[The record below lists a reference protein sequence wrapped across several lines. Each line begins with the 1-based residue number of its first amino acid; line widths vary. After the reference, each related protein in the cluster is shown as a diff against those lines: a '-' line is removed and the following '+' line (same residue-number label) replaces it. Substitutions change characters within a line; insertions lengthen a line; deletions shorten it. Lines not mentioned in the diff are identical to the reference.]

1 MSNISLARVES
12 KRISLPQGAML
23 TLLLVVKLTLL
34 RHFVYDSITVSGLFT
49 DVISVLVL
57 VSLFEMVLP
66 RFGKGTIYW
75 TFQVIFSILMFAAT
89 LYHIHFNTVPT
100 FTAFDE
106 MGQVPQIR
114 GSIGPLVKFSHFL
127 YFADIVVAGI
137 FVAIRWLILRTFSQ
151 QQAWM
156 DSSPP
161 QRYAGWKWRTAA
173 GLLMIGCISYS
184 WFVIDKAESISNET
198 VKSERIGY
206 LNYQAATALKII
218 RENEIIANGNLDE
231 TKLKIQELQAAYPYR
246 KENNPSGQ
254 PQGFGLARGA
264 NVIVVQLEAFQN
276 FPIQAKLEGQ
286 EITPVLNKLVKE
298 SYYFPNIY
306 QQIGQGNTSDAE
318 FLSNTS
324 IYPTGT
330 VAMST
335 GFGKRVL
342 PSMPRL
348 LHDLNYQSATFHVND
363 VTFWNRHLLYPGLA
377 FDHYYD
383 KPYYKN
389 DFFND
394 FGASDEELYRVGA
407 EQIREMSKR
416 NQPFYAQFVTTS
428 SHAPFVVPDKLRK
441 LTLPADMEGSY
452 FGNYLTAI
460 NYTDYA
466 LGQFIE
472 ELKKQGIWDKTML
485 VVYGDHFGVNPKEAS
500 DKEITDRLGVPY
512 SNEVSRFNI
521 PLIIHVPKQA
531 ESKIIEGTGGQ
542 IDIMPTASNLLGISL
557 QEKQFLA
564 LGRDML
570 NTDQNVVGMRYY
582 LPTGSFFNNEVMFVP
597 GEGFDD
603 GTAISLK
610 TLQPVPMKEAY
621 RKDYDY
627 ILSFMKLSDE
637 YVQLLPKR

>member
-1 MSNISLARVES
+1 
-12 KRISLPQGAML
+12 
-23 TLLLVVKLTLL
+23 
-34 RHFVYDSITVSGLFT
+34 
-49 DVISVLVL
+49 
-57 VSLFEMVLP
+57 
-66 RFGKGTIYW
+66 
-75 TFQVIFSILMFAAT
+75 
-89 LYHIHFNTVPT
+89 
-100 FTAFDE
+100 
-106 MGQVPQIR
+106 
-114 GSIGPLVKFSHFL
+114 
-127 YFADIVVAGI
+127 
-137 FVAIRWLILRTFSQ
+137 
-151 QQAWM
+151 
-156 DSSPP
+156 
-161 QRYAGWKWRTAA
+161 
-173 GLLMIGCISYS
+173 
-184 WFVIDKAESISNET
+184 
-198 VKSERIGY
+198 
-206 LNYQAATALKII
+206 
-218 RENEIIANGNLDE
+218 
-231 TKLKIQELQAAYPYR
+231 
-246 KENNPSGQ
+246 
-254 PQGFGLARGA
+254 
-264 NVIVVQLEAFQN
+264 
-276 FPIQAKLEGQ
+276 
-286 EITPVLNKLVKE
+286 
-298 SYYFPNIY
+298 
-306 QQIGQGNTSDAE
+306 
-318 FLSNTS
+318 
-324 IYPTGT
+324 
-330 VAMST
+330 
-335 GFGKRVL
+335 
-342 PSMPRL
+342 
-348 LHDLNYQSATFHVND
+348 
-363 VTFWNRHLLYPGLA
+363 LLYPGLA

-383 KPYYKN
+383 KPYYTN

-407 EQIREMSKR
+407 EQIREMTKR

-452 FGNYLTAI
+452 LGNYLTAI

-472 ELKKQGIWDKTML
+472 ELKKQGLWDKTML

-531 ESKIIEGTGGQ
+531 ESKIIERTGGQ
-542 IDIMPTASNLLGISL
+542 IDIMPTAANLLGISL

-570 NTDQNVVGMRYY
+570 NTENNVVGMRYY

-627 ILSFMKLSDE
+627 ILSLMKLSDE

>member
-1 MSNISLARVES
+1 MSNISLARVER
-12 KRISLPQGAML
+12 KRVQLPQGAML

-34 RHFVYDSITVSGLFT
+34 RHFVYDSITVSGLLT
-49 DVISVLVL
+49 DIISVLVL

-75 TFQVIFSILMFAAT
+75 IFQVIFSILMFAAT

-114 GSIGPLVKFSHFL
+114 GSIGPLMKTSHFL
-127 YFADIVVAGI
+127 FFADIVVVGI
-137 FVAIRWLILRTFSQ
+137 FVAIRWLIRRTYSQ
-151 QQAWM
+151 QRAWM

-161 QRYAGWKWRTAA
+161 QRYAGWMWRTAA
-173 GLLMIGCISYS
+173 ALLLIGCMSYS

-198 VKSERIGY
+198 VKSEKIGY
-206 LNYQAATALKII
+206 LNYQAATALRII

-231 TKLKIQELQAAYPYR
+231 TKVKIQELQATYPYR
-246 KENNPSGQ
+246 SEHNPSGQ
-254 PQGFGLARGA
+254 PQDFGTARGA

-335 GFGKRVL
+335 GFGKREL

-363 VTFWNRHLLYPGLA
+363 VTFWNRHLLYSGLA
-377 FDHYYD
+377 FDHFYD
-383 KPYYKN
+383 KPYYTN

-441 LTLPADMEGSY
+441 LTLPADMKGSY
-452 FGNYLTAI
+452 IGNYLTAI

-472 ELKKQGIWDKTML
+472 ELKKQGIWDRTML
-485 VVYGDHFGVNPKEAS
+485 VVYGDHFGVNPKEVS

-531 ESKIIEGTGGQ
+531 ESKIIERTGGQ
-542 IDIMPTASNLLGISL
+542 IDIMPTAANLLGISL

-570 NTDQNVVGMRYY
+570 NTDNNVVGMRYY

-621 RKDYDY
+621 RKDYNY
-627 ILSFMKLSDE
+627 ILSLMKLSDE

>member
-1 MSNISLARVES
+1 M
-12 KRISLPQGAML
+12 
-23 TLLLVVKLTLL
+23 
-34 RHFVYDSITVSGLFT
+34 
-49 DVISVLVL
+49 
-57 VSLFEMVLP
+57 
-66 RFGKGTIYW
+66 
-75 TFQVIFSILMFAAT
+75 
-89 LYHIHFNTVPT
+89 
-100 FTAFDE
+100 
-106 MGQVPQIR
+106 
-114 GSIGPLVKFSHFL
+114 
-127 YFADIVVAGI
+127 
-137 FVAIRWLILRTFSQ
+137 
-151 QQAWM
+151 
-156 DSSPP
+156 
-161 QRYAGWKWRTAA
+161 
-173 GLLMIGCISYS
+173 
-184 WFVIDKAESISNET
+184 
-198 VKSERIGY
+198 
-206 LNYQAATALKII
+206 
-218 RENEIIANGNLDE
+218 
-231 TKLKIQELQAAYPYR
+231 
-246 KENNPSGQ
+246 
-254 PQGFGLARGA
+254 ARGA

-276 FPIQAKLEGQ
+276 FPIQTKLEGQ

-298 SYYFPNIY
+298 SFYFPNIY

-330 VAMST
+330 AAMST

-348 LHDLNYQSATFHVND
+348 LHDLKYQSATFHVND

-383 KPYYKN
+383 KPYYTN

-407 EQIREMSKR
+407 EQIREMTKR

-428 SHAPFVVPDKLRK
+428 SHAPFVVPDKRRK

-452 FGNYLTAI
+452 LGNYLTAI

-531 ESKIIEGTGGQ
+531 ESKIIERTGGQ
-542 IDIMPTASNLLGISL
+542 IDIMPTAANLLGISL

-570 NTDQNVVGMRYY
+570 NTENNVVGMRYY

-627 ILSFMKLSDE
+627 ILSLMKLSDE